1 MPVAGILY
9 LDVYEQ
15 QLLHA
20 LEGSMVQQGRLL
32 AAALGTSGLSA
43 EGGIDPA
50 AANAVLAGLEQRQ
63 TARLRVVDRQG
74 WVIADSSQLGPRLA
88 EKPTAPSGGE
98 YSVPATP
105 EARTSPLY
113 RLGSGIYAFYSRLL
127 GALLGAPEAPLSA
140 VEPFPADRPL
150 DIPPVRAALA
160 GRYGPWTVISPGQ
173 RSVTLYSAIP
183 VRAGAA
189 GEARPRVVGA
199 VLVSGSTLRLLTD
212 LYQVRTAIFRVVLAS
227 LAVAVLLTLVASFTI
242 VRPLHRLRA
251 EAAELVDRRGRLR
264 GTFRGSR
271 RADEIGDLTRALEE
285 LSRRTAEHLAFVEAF
300 AGDVSHELKN
310 PLASIRSAAE
320 MLEQVEDPA
329 ERRALLDL
337 VQREVARLEHLLKEV
352 REMAR
357 LDSRVEEGPPPVVH
371 LDQWLPSLVDGVRR
385 RAPAGVRLEL
395 ELAAA
400 GPVAVAASPERL
412 AQVVENLLDNALSF
426 APRDSAVTVRL
437 ARNGTRALVAVSD
450 EGPGVPP
457 QHLSKVFGRFFSY
470 RPAGTGDGRP
480 HTGLG
485 LAIVKAI
492 VEAHGGTVAVANRP
506 QGGATFQVSLPLA

>member
-1 MPVAGILY
+1 MFVPVAGILY

-15 QLLHA
+15 QLLGA
-20 LEGSMVQQGRLL
+20 MEASMVQQGRIL
-32 AAALGTSGLSA
+32 AAALGTTAISA

-50 AANAVLAGLEQRQ
+50 AANAVLAALEQRQ
-63 TARLRVVDRQG
+63 TARLRVIDRQG
-74 WVIADSSQLGPRLA
+74 WVIADSSQLGPRLP
-88 EKPTAPSGGE
+88 EKPAAIPGAE
-98 YSVPATP
+98 YSVP
-105 EARTSPLY
+105 EARTNPVY
-113 RLGSGIYAFYSRLL
+113 RLGSGLYALGSRLI

-140 VEPFPADRPL
+140 VEPFRADAPL
-150 DIPPVRAALA
+150 DIPPVRDALA

-183 VRAGAA
+183 VRA
-189 GEARPRVVGA
+189 RPDAESEPRIVGA

-242 VRPLHRLRA
+242 VRPLHRLSA

-271 RADEIGDLTRALEE
+271 RADEIGELTRALEG
-285 LSRRTAEHLAFVEAF
+285 LSRRAAEHVTFVEAF

-337 VQREVARLEHLLKEV
+337 AQREVARMEHLLKEV

-357 LDSRVEEGPPPVVH
+357 LDSRVEEGPPPVVP
-371 LDQWLPSLVDGVRR
+371 LDQWLPGLVEGVRR
-385 RAPAGVRLEL
+385 RAPAGVRVEL
-395 ELAAA
+395 ETA
-400 GPVAVAASPERL
+400 GGQPVPVAASPDRL

-426 APRDSAVTVRL
+426 APPGSAVTVRL
-437 ARNGTRALVAVSD
+437 RRDGSRALVAVSD

-457 QHLSKVFGRFFSY
+457 QHLGRVFGRFFTY
-470 RPAGTGDGRP
+470 RPAGAGDGRP

-492 VEAHGGTVAVANRP
+492 VEGYGGSVAVANRP
-506 QGGATFQVSLPLA
+506 GGGAVFEVALPLA

>member
-1 MPVAGILY
+1 
-9 LDVYEQ
+9 
-15 QLLHA
+15 
-20 LEGSMVQQGRLL
+20 
-32 AAALGTSGLSA
+32 
-43 EGGIDPA
+43 
-50 AANAVLAGLEQRQ
+50 
-63 TARLRVVDRQG
+63 
-74 WVIADSSQLGPRLA
+74 
-88 EKPTAPSGGE
+88 
-98 YSVPATP
+98 
-105 EARTSPLY
+105 
-113 RLGSGIYAFYSRLL
+113 
-127 GALLGAPEAPLSA
+127 
-140 VEPFPADRPL
+140 
-150 DIPPVRAALA
+150 
-160 GRYGPWTVISPGQ
+160 
-173 RSVTLYSAIP
+173 
-183 VRAGAA
+183 
-189 GEARPRVVGA
+189 
-199 VLVSGSTLRLLTD
+199 
-212 LYQVRTAIFRVVLAS
+212 
-227 LAVAVLLTLVASFTI
+227 

-337 VQREVARLEHLLKEV
+337 AQREVARLEHLLKEV

-371 LDQWLPSLVDGVRR
+371 LEQWLPTLVEGVRR
-385 RAPAGVRLEL
+385 RAPAGVRLEI
-395 ELAAA
+395 EA
-400 GPVAVAASPERL
+400 GGEPVAVAVSPERL
-412 AQVVENLLDNALSF
+412 AQVLENLLDNALSF
-426 APRDSAVTVRL
+426 APRGSAVTVSL
-437 ARNGTRALVAVSD
+437 ARNGTRALVAVAD

-457 QHLSKVFGRFFSY
+457 QHLGKVFGRFFTY

-506 QGGATFQVSLPLA
+506 QGGATFEVALPLA